1 MRITV
6 ASAQLFLGKQC
17 HYRTSVKNRVN
28 VVCTLVGDKYGTFL
42 FVQKKKR
49 ALCVARTCLES
60 GNSIDSMFV
69 VEHLTW
75 TFV

>member
-1 MRITV
+1 M
-6 ASAQLFLGKQC
+6 LFA
-17 HYRTSVKNRVN
+17 
-28 VVCTLVGDKYGTFL
+28 GDKYGTFL
-42 FVQKKKR
+42 FVQKKKKR

-69 VEHLTW
+69 VEHLAW

>member
-42 FVQKKKR
+42 FVQKKSVHY
-49 ALCVARTCLES
+49 ALLVLAWK
-60 GNSIDSMFV
+60 
-69 VEHLTW
+69 VETA
-75 TFV
+75 